1 MSDRE
6 SLLSAPTLALDPDLI
21 RAIAWCRILAPKE
34 RPHDDAS
41 YRRAEELG
49 LLAHDPIWRATPQG
63 EGVLIAIGMLEP
75 TWVKERT
82 KLIVLWAREPREYAA
97 AQFVKAWAE
106 SYEDVCHEAFTAEKK
121 QAEAD
126 WHEWP
131 GEGSQWLFWTT
142 HEEMGR
148 P

>member
-21 RAIAWCRILAPKE
+21 RAIAW
-34 RPHDDAS
+34 
-41 YRRAEELG
+41 
-49 LLAHDPIWRATPQG
+49 
-63 EGVLIAIGMLEP
+63 
-75 TWVKERT
+75 
-82 KLIVLWAREPREYAA
+82 
-97 AQFVKAWAE
+97 
-106 SYEDVCHEAFTAEKK
+106 
-121 QAEAD
+121 AEAD
-126 WHEWP
+126 WREWP